1 MLGRVDY
8 PPVKRPMSENMPSKP
23 LLGRRLLVRVL
34 ALAVVVWVVTWTATQ
49 LVGRGREVS
58 LPPGFTI
65 TTGPDSGVGSDLT
78 SGSSGSLDDL
88 VAASVAG
95 EGDGF
100 EASIAI
106 LPLVNRTGNTLYDT
120 LGVGM
125 TGELIARLSR
135 NTRLKVIS
143 RQSVEE
149 LEGLT
154 LSIAEI
160 ADTLDV
166 DHLLMRTAFPH
177 QDAARIQVSLIQ
189 ADQNVELWGND
200 FSIDPTSQM
209 RAVEDIC
216 DEVSIELLEGPP
228 TLGLGTSSGA
238 RESSGYAAYLAGNR
252 HLNTRTRDGLIRAI
266 EAFASAIDADSSLAL
281 AYAGLSSAYALSVT
295 YRYDIGVD
303 AYAAAG
309 LALRAA
315 GEGIRLDPDL
325 AQAYAARG
333 YISSVALAP
342 AEMVLADFARA
353 RHLQPNTPNVPAWNA
368 NLLVRERYYSQAVAE
383 AQRAVSLDPLSPARR
398 TGLAYEALP
407 AKDYDLAIDAA
418 LYARSLESEVIL
430 PRYIQALAL
439 LLSGR
444 VEECLDL
451 DLGPHAGIRAIC
463 LHDLG
468 RVEEA
473 EAIAD
478 SLSVALLAGE
488 QVDPEFTNV
497 IPAGDLAAYMAWTGP
512 PEGALR
518 WIHRV
523 FHLSPSGIDSRVLDS
538 GLFDNLMMDADA
550 RREVASIRDG
560 VWARVQLELA
570 EPTVGWGR

>member
-1 MLGRVDY
+1 M
-8 PPVKRPMSENMPSKP
+8 
-23 LLGRRLLVRVL
+23 VRVF
-34 ALAVVVWVVTWTATQ
+34 ALAVVALVATWMATQ
-49 LVGRGREVS
+49 VIGRLGREVT

-65 TTGPDSGVGSDLT
+65 TTRPDSGIGADST
-78 SGSSGSLDDL
+78 SGSSSSLDDL
-88 VAASVAG
+88 VAASVSG

-106 LPLVNRTGNTLYDT
+106 LPLVNRTGNALYDT

-135 NTRLKVIS
+135 NTQLKVIS

-149 LEGLT
+149 LGGLN

-166 DHLLMRTAFPH
+166 GHLLMRTAFPY
-177 QDAARIQVSLIQ
+177 QDAARISVRLIQ
-189 ADQNVELWGND
+189 VDPEVELWGND
-200 FSIDPTSQM
+200 VSIDPTNQM
-209 RAVEDIC
+209 RAVEDIY
-216 DEVSIELLEGPP
+216 DEVSTELLEGAP
-228 TLGLGTSSGA
+228 TLERGTSSGA
-238 RESSGYAAYLAGNR
+238 RESPGYAAYLAGNR
-252 HLNTRTRDGLIRAI
+252 HLNTRTRDGVIRAI
-266 EAFASAIDADSSLAL
+266 EAYTSAIDADSTLAP
-281 AYAGLSSAYALSVT
+281 AYASLSSAYALSIT

-315 GEGIRLDPDL
+315 EEGIRLDPDL

-333 YISSVALAP
+333 YISSVSLAP
-342 AEMVLADFARA
+342 AEIVLEDFTRA
-353 RHLQPNTPNVPAWNA
+353 RNLQPNNSNVPAWNA

-383 AQRAVSLDPLSPARR
+383 AQRAVGLDPLSPARR

-444 VEECLDL
+444 AEECLDL
-451 DLGPHAGIRAIC
+451 DLGPHVGLRAIC

-468 RVEEA
+468 RIDEA
-473 EAIAD
+473 EAITD
-478 SLSVALLAGE
+478 SLRIALLAGE
-488 QVDPEFTNV
+488 QVDPNFTNV
-497 IPAGDLAAYMAWTGP
+497 IPAGDLAAYMAWTGS
-512 PEGALR
+512 PEGALP

-523 FHLSPSGIDSRVLDS
+523 YALSPSGIDARVLDS
-538 GLFDNLMMDADA
+538 GLFDNLMLGNPGA
-550 RREVASIRDG
+550 RREISGIRDRI
-560 VWARVQLELA
+560 WIRVQRELA
-570 EPTVGWGR
+570 EPAINRGRVDR